1 MYSNQDVAAIKN
13 ISVQREGVSVQEIL
27 DIVLKGHNLTYLIE
41 DKIIFIKKQSQTSV
55 TKIRGRV
62 TDTKSE
68 PLAGVTILI
77 EGTCIGTTT
86 DSNGNYVFTIP
97 DIDKIN
103 IIYSFIGMAPYK
115 VAYTGQENINVILK
129 ESAETMDEVVVTGYQ
144 TLRKSDVVG
153 SVSTVKASDIMM
165 PVYTSVDQMLQG
177 RVAGMMVMNTS
188 SRVGTSPKI
197 RIRGTSTIL
206 GNQDPLWVVDGVI
219 QPDPI
224 PLNQNDLMVDDLKN
238 ILGNQI
244 SWLNPADIE
253 TVTVLKDASATA
265 IYGSKA
271 ANGVI
276 VIETK
281 APLPGDLRIT
291 YAGNIRLE
299 LPDLSGYDL
308 LNAEEKLRVEK
319 MAGYYPEDSDYS
331 YVQIYQQY
339 LREVRRGVNTDWLDI
354 PLRNAVQ
361 HRHAVTLEGGD
372 RALRYKLYVGGNF
385 TPGVMKESTRKTQTA
400 ALDLSYRFNK
410 LLIRN
415 NITLD
420 NATGDNSP
428 WGSFSEYTRLNPYLR
443 PYGENGEIK
452 KNLQVWQDPKEYWN
466 TDPIPNPM
474 YNTTFNSKD
483 RNSSF
488 TVRDQFY
495 LEYNPISSVRLQ
507 ADVAIAKSNGKTEIF
522 RPAQHTKFISEADPM
537 RRGEFIRQQD
547 ESFNYNINIS
557 ASYNDVIAAD
567 HFVSFNARYSID
579 QTSNDWYGATVTG
592 FPNDQMDNIL
602 FGKKYNEKMTGSENT
617 SRSIGFVGA
626 FGYSFRYKYSVDFN
640 IRADGSSQFGK
651 HNRFAPF
658 WSAGVRWD
666 IKKENSVKKVSWI
679 SDLIARASYGITGT
693 QGFAPYQAQ
702 QVYTY
707 SMLKPY
713 ISSDGTGAE
722 LVALGNSNL
731 KWQQTGQLNVALE
744 AGFLNNRITAKV
756 EYYQKRTKNSL
767 TDITLAPSLG
777 FSSIPENLGTIENKG
792 VEFAASF
799 IPYKDASRE
808 AYWIINFNGSHNR
821 DKMTKISNALEY
833 MNSVNAGKLD
843 ATPLPRYEEG
853 QSLNNIWVVK
863 SLGIDP
869 ATGQEVFQKRITGEL
884 TGVWDAVDVIPYGN
898 TEPKLQ
904 GNIYSTFNYKGFGVS
919 VGFNYRFG
927 GQVYNNTLVSKVENA
942 DLRYNADRR
951 VLDLRWQKPGDV
963 VKYKALTNAVKGS
976 ETKATSRFVMDD
988 NTFQFSSIALSYR
1001 FPASHPF
1008 LKKMKMSALSMSL
1021 NMEDVAYISSV
1032 KRERG
1037 LDYPFARQFS
1047 FSLNVAF

>member
-1 MYSNQDVAAIKN
+1 
-13 ISVQREGVSVQEIL
+13 
-27 DIVLKGHNLTYLIE
+27 
-41 DKIIFIKKQSQTSV
+41 
-55 TKIRGRV
+55 
-62 TDTKSE
+62 
-68 PLAGVTILI
+68 
-77 EGTCIGTTT
+77 
-86 DSNGNYVFTIP
+86 
-97 DIDKIN
+97 
-103 IIYSFIGMAPYK
+103 
-115 VAYTGQENINVILK
+115 
-129 ESAETMDEVVVTGYQ
+129 
-144 TLRKSDVVG
+144 
-153 SVSTVKASDIMM
+153 
-165 PVYTSVDQMLQG
+165 ML
-177 RVAGMMVMNTS
+177 
-188 SRVGTSPKI
+188 
-197 RIRGTSTIL
+197 
-206 GNQDPLWVVDGVI
+206 
-219 QPDPI
+219 
-224 PLNQNDLMVDDLKN
+224 
-238 ILGNQI
+238 
-244 SWLNPADIE
+244 
-253 TVTVLKDASATA
+253 
-265 IYGSKA
+265 
-271 ANGVI
+271 
-276 VIETK
+276 
-281 APLPGDLRIT
+281 LRI
-291 YAGNIRLE
+291 
-299 LPDLSGYDL
+299 
-308 LNAEEKLRVEK
+308 
-319 MAGYYPEDSDYS
+319 
-331 YVQIYQQY
+331 
-339 LREVRRGVNTDWLDI
+339 
-354 PLRNAVQ
+354 
-361 HRHAVTLEGGD
+361 
-372 RALRYKLYVGGNF
+372 
-385 TPGVMKESTRKTQTA
+385 
-400 ALDLSYRFNK
+400 
-410 LLIRN
+410 N
-415 NITLD
+415 N
-420 NATGDNSP
+420 
-428 WGSFSEYTRLNPYLR
+428 LNPYLR